1 MAPIEAL
8 YEKHGGNIHAI
19 FESLNENPRKA
30 LKYPPK
36 AGAEFARKYL
46 EGGYSCLDADA
57 KDTRNMLQAHCR
69 CSAGC
74 YAAAMTAAR

>member
-1 MAPIEAL
+1 MSLQHESGPSASDMAPIEAL
-8 YEKHGGNIHAI
+8 YEKHSGNIHAI

-36 AGAEFARKYL
+36 SGAEFARKYL

-57 KDTRNMLQAHCR
+57 KDTRK
-69 CSAGC
+69 
-74 YAAAMTAAR
+74 